1 MTKLVI
7 ATGNQNK
14 AKEYREMLPTELG
27 VDVATLKDLENVPD
41 IIENGTTFAQNAR
54 IKATTIMEHFNLL
67 VLADD
72 SGLMVEAL
80 NGEPGV
86 HSARYAGDHDDKA
99 NREKLLNKLND
110 VSNRSATFHTTI
122 YAIKPDGNVLEVAG
136 EVKGQIVEAPRG
148 SEAFGYDCLFQP
160 DGESRTFGEMTGE
173 EKDAISHRGRAMR
186 KFLESFDQ
194 WWQN

>member
-14 AKEYREMLPTELG
+14 AKEYREMLPTGLG
-27 VDVATLKDLENVPD
+27 VDVITLKDLENVPD
-41 IIENGTTFAQNAR
+41 IVENGTTFAQNAK
-54 IKATTIMEHFNLL
+54 IKATTIMEHFKLP

-99 NREKLLNKLND
+99 NREKLLNKLNS
-110 VSNRSATFHTTI
+110 VSNRAATFHTTI
-122 YAIKPDGNVLEVAG
+122 YAVKPDGNVLEVTG
-136 EVKGQIVEAPRG
+136 EVKGQIVDAPRG

-173 EKDAISHRGRAMR
+173 EKDTISHRGRAMR
-186 KFLESFDQ
+186 KFLKSFDQ